1 MSKVKNI
8 VTGETITYTIEQQG
22 CINYKGVKRK
32 DLLIRAAAGGGKSL
46 VLMARAKKYIEEA
59 KKSGKK
65 NAVIIFTYNNVLVQV
80 LKEWLELTPEDEQ
93 YVTVSTLHK
102 YANKVYGSLP
112 GFKLGNPAYPAVKNN
127 LLKIV
132 LQTTA
137 DEIRNEK
144 YLKWGTKFWAEEFMW
159 MRSMN
164 VFDYSDTEH
173 YFKLERIGRG
183 HEHPMNRID
192 RIIAFKMF
200 CAYQD
205 ALRKKRVFDD
215 TPQGDERL
223 LYLSHN
229 KKLIP
234 DKFKY
239 EHILIDE
246 AQDQSMTQMMCL
258 KALIKEDSKGNSIGD
273 VTICMDANQRIY
285 ANRWRPRDV
294 FNVTSKYLS
303 VPFRCTS
310 QIDDFAESL
319 KKNNMPVVD
328 EEDRE
333 EHIIPTA
340 TGEKPKVIHCSNE
353 IEERRYVLEQIRK
366 WIKDDPNHTIG
377 IMCYTN
383 AAVDKIRKWLSAEH
397 IYCEDIKNEDDCQY
411 SIMKPGVKLCTMHTA
426 KGLEFMRV
434 ILPQFY
440 QGMIPQNWAIKDED
454 ALAQQRNVAYVG
466 ITRAMHQL
474 LIVYNGRRSQFLDEI
489 DKNLYDEISFEQ
501 AIEYERKN
509 PTPQYV
515 KREVPVE
522 QRATAKDAL
531 SNNDESDDKPP
542 RKKRC
547 FTI

>member
-1 MSKVKNI
+1 MQNI

-59 KKSGKK
+59 KKNGRK

-80 LKEWLELTPEDEQ
+80 IKEWLELTAEDEQ
-93 YVTVSTLHK
+93 YVVISTLHK
-102 YANKVYGSLP
+102 YVNKVYGTLP
-112 GFKLGNPAYPAVKNN
+112 GFKLGNPAYDAVKNN
-127 LLKIV
+127 LLKEI

-137 DEIRNEK
+137 KAINNDK
-144 YLKWGTKFWAEEFMW
+144 YLKWGNKFWTEEFGW

-164 VFDYSDTEH
+164 IFDKSDSEQ
-173 YFKLERIGRG
+173 YFKLERTGRG
-183 HEHPMNRID
+183 HEHPMTRED
-192 RIIAFKMF
+192 RIVAFNMF
-200 CAYQD
+200 CAYQS
-205 ALRKKRVFDD
+205 AMRKKKVFDD
-215 TPQGDERL
+215 IPKGDERL

-229 KKLIP
+229 KKLIS

-258 KALIKEDSKGNSIGD
+258 KTLVKEDLQGNPIGD

-285 ANRWRPRDV
+285 GNRWRPRDV

-319 KKNNMPVVD
+319 KKRNISVVD
-328 EEDRE
+328 EEDQE
-333 EHIIPTA
+333 EHVIPTA
-340 TGEKPKVIHCSNE
+340 TGEKPRVICCAKE
-353 IEERRYVLEQIRK
+353 DEERRYIVAQIRK
-366 WIKDDPNHTIG
+366 WMKDDPAHTIG
-377 IMCYTN
+377 LMCYTN
-383 AAVDKIRKWLSAEH
+383 AAVEKIGRWLSAEH
-397 IYCEDIKNEDDCQY
+397 IEFEFIRHEEDCNY
-411 SIMKPGVKLCTMHTA
+411 SIKKPGVKLCTMHTA

-440 QGMIPQNWAIKDED
+440 QGMVPQSWAIKDED
-454 ALAQQRNVAYVG
+454 SLARQRNIAYVG
-466 ITRAMHQL
+466 MTRAMHQL
-474 LIVYNGRRSQFLDEI
+474 LIVYNGRRSQFLNEI
-489 DKNLYDEISFEQ
+489 DKNLYEEVNFEQ
-501 AIEYERKN
+501 AVEYERRN

-522 QRATAKDAL
+522 QKADQRDT
-531 SNNDESDDKPP
+531 SPNTNEIDDRPP
-542 RKKRC
+542 KKKRG

>member
-1 MSKVKNI
+1 MQNI
-8 VTGETITYTIEQQG
+8 VTGDKITYTIEQQG

-59 KKSGKK
+59 KKNGVK

-80 LKEWLELTPEDEQ
+80 IKEWLELTPDDEQ

-102 YANKVYGSLP
+102 YVNKVYNSLP
-112 GFKLGNPAYPAVKNN
+112 GFKLGNPAYDTVKGK
-127 LLKIV
+127 LLGEV
-132 LQTTA
+132 LQATA
-137 DEIRNEK
+137 NAVDTDK
-144 YLKWGTKFWAEEFMW
+144 YQKWGTKFWAEEFMW

-164 VFDYSDTEH
+164 IYDNSDAES
-173 YFKLERIGRG
+173 YFRLERTGRG
-183 HEHPMNRID
+183 HEHPMSGND
-192 RIIAFKMF
+192 RIAAYKMF

-205 ALRKKRVFDD
+205 ALRKKKVFDD

-229 KKLIP
+229 KRQIS
-234 DKFKY
+234 DKFKF

-258 KALIKEDSKGNSIGD
+258 KALIKEDAAGNPIGD

-285 ANRWRPRDV
+285 ANRWKPRDV

-319 KKNNMPVVD
+319 KKKNLSVVD
-328 EEDRE
+328 EEDQE

-340 TGEKPKVIHCSNE
+340 TGEKPKVIRCLKE
-353 IEERRYVLEQIRK
+353 DDERRYVITQIQK
-366 WIKDDPNHTIG
+366 WMKDDPEHTIG
-377 IMCYTN
+377 VMCYTN
-383 AAVDKIRKWLSAEH
+383 AAVEKVGKWLSAEH
-397 IYCEDIKNEDDCQY
+397 IYFQVIKNEEECKY
-411 SIMKPGVKLCTMHTA
+411 SIKQPGVKLCTMHTA

-440 QGMIPQNWAIKDED
+440 QGMVPQSWALNDEEK
-454 ALAQQRNVAYVG
+454 LVQQRNVAYVG
-466 ITRAMHQL
+466 MTRAMHQL

-489 DKNLYDEISFEQ
+489 DKNLYEEISFEQ
-501 AIEYERKN
+501 AVVYELKK
-509 PTPQYV
+509 PTPQYI
-515 KREVPVE
+515 KREVPME
-522 QRATAKDAL
+522 QRAKQNDTTP
-531 SNNDESDDKPP
+531 NNDESDDRPP
-542 RKKRC
+542 KKKRG